1 MTEIEKQIYI
11 KQRAIQIKRFQDTRN
26 GHLLTKPYDIEKAI
40 QIAKNQLET
49 DLKKGG
55 LRITLDELLTFDDE
69 TCIQICHNRLTE
81 RFSAFKNIINNQ
93 NPNL

>member
-1 MTEIEKQIYI
+1 MNQPECEIYI

-26 GHLLTKPYDIEKAI
+26 GHLLTEPYSIEMAT

-55 LRITLDELLTFDDE
+55 LRITLDELLTLDDE
-69 TCIQICHNRLTE
+69 TCIRICHNRLNE
-81 RFSAFKNIINNQ
+81 RFSAFKNITKNQ
-93 NPNL
+93 NPNP